1 MSPLRCIKGMSLVE
15 VLVALFLVVIGML
28 SLMSLQPAAWRT
40 SNRSDFLGRAGGILH
55 QELETNRI
63 LIMNESNGNPCA
75 TKNPQVY
82 PPRYVIPSGQ
92 ATQQLG
98 DVTFTVLTAITDLAP
113 AQPGSWRVTVNVN
126 WPGNTNGI
134 TETIVVGRQLSLM
147 WPPL

>member
-1 MSPLRCIKGMSLVE
+1 MSLVE
-15 VLVALFLVVIGML
+15 VLVALFLIVIGML
-28 SLMSLQPAAWRT
+28 ALMSLQPAAWRT

-55 QELETNRI
+55 QELEVNRI
-63 LIMNESNGNPCA
+63 LIMNEGNGNPCA

>member
-55 QELETNRI
+55 QELEVNRI
-63 LIMNESNGNPCA
+63 LIMNETNPNPCA
-75 TKNPQVY
+75 QSNPLVV

-126 WPGNTNGI
+126 WPGSVNGI

>member
-1 MSPLRCIKGMSLVE
+1 MLPLRCSKGMSLIE
-15 VLVALFLVVIGML
+15 VLVALFLIVIGML

-55 QELETNRI
+55 QELEANRI

-75 TKNPQVY
+75 TKNPFIKD
-82 PPRYVIPSGQ
+82 PFYVNPSGR
-92 ATQQLG
+92 ATPQPG
-98 DVTFTVLTAITDLAP
+98 DVTFTILTAITDLAP
-113 AQPGSWRVTVNVN
+113 AQPGSWRVTVTVN

>member
-1 MSPLRCIKGMSLVE
+1 MSPLRCTKGMSLVE
-15 VLVALFLVVIGML
+15 VLVALFLIVIGML
-28 SLMSLQPAAWRT
+28 ALMSLQPAAWRT